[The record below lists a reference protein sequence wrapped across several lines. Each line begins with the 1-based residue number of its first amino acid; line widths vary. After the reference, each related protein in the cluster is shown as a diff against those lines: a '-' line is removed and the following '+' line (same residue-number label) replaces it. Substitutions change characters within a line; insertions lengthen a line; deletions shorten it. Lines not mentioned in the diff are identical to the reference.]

1 MSSLPAEEEVAE
13 NKQRRLWRGNG
24 RGRVAIDE
32 RSVSMLFTHRGQT
45 LLYGFRHRRRRES
58 DCECKWVSVTFD
70 LLGRFPAV

>member
-24 RGRVAIDE
+24 RGRVAIVE
-32 RSVSMLFTHRGQT
+32 RSVSMLFKQT

-70 LLGRFPAV
+70 LLGCFPAV